1 MWTKDEE
8 DEEDELMWWDEEDE
22 QEPTEEE
29 QVEEF
34 FEKFGLETIVQK
46 DLGYDCFAEVTVNE
60 LYNMIMLR
68 LKFEEQ
74 E

>member
-8 DEEDELMWWDEEDE
+8 DEPMWWDEEDE

-34 FEKFGLETIVQK
+34 FQKFGYETIIRK
-46 DLGYDCFAEVTVNE
+46 DLGYDCSADVTVDE
-60 LYNMIMLR
+60 LYRMIMLR